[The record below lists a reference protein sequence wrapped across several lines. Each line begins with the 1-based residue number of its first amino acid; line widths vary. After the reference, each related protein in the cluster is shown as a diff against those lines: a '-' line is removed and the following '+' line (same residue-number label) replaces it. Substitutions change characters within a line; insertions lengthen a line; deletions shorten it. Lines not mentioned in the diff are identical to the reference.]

1 MMEMVPWTSRNISW
15 LLMLQSRI
23 MRYAQIISKILYWL
37 GTPEEKLKWIF
48 NVFDKDGGG
57 SIDASEIQWMVSGL
71 FAMAGVRIYL
81 SCSFNLGIFWLLT
94 EP

>member
-1 MMEMVPWTSRNISW
+1 M
-15 LLMLQSRI
+15 
-23 MRYAQIISKILYWL
+23 LYWL

-71 FAMAGVRIYL
+71 FAMAGVIICYKTVVKP
-81 SCSFNLGIFWLLT
+81 F
-94 EP
+94 